1 MRAKGGFPVWV
12 VVMPAAVMFAVV
24 ALLALLGEEDRADA
38 DPGVSFSEVAEEPQR
53 FYGETVTVNG
63 WVEVVLGP
71 RSLLIGERFT
81 AGEVVVIADA
91 PLQETLDEA
100 AGGPADVAFLETSG
114 IWVTGEVRRL
124 DLSSAER
131 RIGADLDE
139 NALDAYAGTTAII
152 ADSVAFEPPE
162 SAGRD
167 GMPRTSDGEGQP
179 AG

>member
-1 MRAKGGFPVWV
+1 MKAKGGFPMWV
-12 VVMPAAVMFAVV
+12 VVMPAAVLLAVV
-24 ALLALLGEEDRADA
+24 ALLALLGEEDRANA

-53 FYGETVTVNG
+53 FYGETVTVSS

-81 AGEVVVIADA
+81 AGEVVVVVPA
-91 PLQETLDEA
+91 PLQETLDET
-100 AGGPADVAFLETSG
+100 AGGPADVAFLETSEV
-114 IWVTGEVRRL
+114 WVTGEVRML

-131 RIGADLDE
+131 RVGADLDE
-139 NALDAYAGTTAII
+139 DALDAYAGTTAII

-167 GMPRTSDGEGQP
+167 GTPGISDGESQP